1 MEYDTMTEANLMT
14 KANLLIIND
23 KAFLDADLKSTTF
36 IIDSTFQKKLIQY
49 IVENNIQIKKT
60 EKLC

>member
-1 MEYDTMTEANLMT
+1 MTEANLMT
-14 KANLLIIND
+14 KANLLIVND
-23 KAFLDADLKSTTF
+23 KVFLDADLKSKTF

-49 IVENNIQIKKT
+49 IVENNILIKKT